1 MSNSQYFSGFNP
13 TGGPIKLG
21 PETPAPK
28 VRNSQFLSNLTAQI
42 RNFWSIPWNV
52 KLSNSQLNK
61 LKSGIKNSSEVTL
74 NLSSNVIDDSND
86 ESNCPCKLLLADRQT
101 SKVHKSF
108 ENNFWGNM
116 KLSKTQLS
124 KIVPSAGFLGRF
136 LRPLRRAGSQL
147 GNNVLIPVAKI
158 VVISLGLMATADA
171 AIQNKF
177 LELGMTTLVISNK

>member
-1 MSNSQYFSGFNP
+1 M
-13 TGGPIKLG
+13 
-21 PETPAPK
+21 
-28 VRNSQFLSNLTAQI
+28 
-42 RNFWSIPWNV
+42 
-52 KLSNSQLNK
+52 SNSQLNK

-108 ENNFWGNM
+108 ENNFWANM

-124 KIVPSAGFLGRF
+124 KIVQSAGFLGRF

-177 LELGMTTLVISNK
+177 LELGMTTLVISNKWIDNIVKIVKSLEEFGDDDDDDDDDDELFLWYGWPTKGI